1 MGSVEFIDISPI
13 NVKSRIIMMKNQ
25 TTICSNYIKIFL
37 LVIFYVFLT
46 KGKAFAQEKN
56 EIDEKRK
63 TIANVKDTLVKLSSH
78 VYAILSDGE
87 AGNIAIYENPDGLV
101 LVDDQWIELLPVVR
115 QLLATISDKPVKY
128 VLNTHFHYD
137 HTDGNK
143 VFGKQ
148 GAIIISHDNVRK
160 RVEEKQVLSLSN
172 LVQKAYPFEALPF
185 ITFSDSLTLNEPNEK
200 IKVYHVKNAHTDGDS
215 FIDFVNAN
223 IIHTGDVF
231 VRYGFPYIDDNN
243 GGNIYGMI
251 QAIDM
256 LINNTNDSTKIIPG
270 HGPISSKNDLVAYRK
285 MLVTITTRIK
295 NGIENNLSI
304 EEIKKQN
311 PLKNLDL
318 AWDGYF
324 NLEKVYGMV
333 KTKL

>member
-1 MGSVEFIDISPI
+1 ML
-13 NVKSRIIMMKNQ
+13 KNK
-25 TTICSNYIKIFL
+25 TTKYSNCLKLFL
-37 LVIFYVFLT
+37 LVILSVFLT
-46 KGKAFAQEKN
+46 KEQVFAQEKN

-63 TIANVKDTLVKLSSH
+63 TITSVKDTLVKLSSH

-101 LVDDQWIELLPVVR
+101 LVDDQWIELLPIVK
-115 QLLATISDKPVKY
+115 QLLATITDKPVKY

-143 VFGKQ
+143 VFGKE
-148 GAIIISHDNVRK
+148 GTIIISHDNIRK
-160 RVEEKQVLSLSN
+160 RLEEKQVLSLSN

-215 FIDFVNAN
+215 FIEFMNAN

-251 QAIDM
+251 EAMDM
-256 LINNTNDSTKIIPG
+256 LINYTNDSTKIIPG
-270 HGPISSKNDLVAYRK
+270 HGQISYKKDLIAYRN
-285 MLVTITTRIK
+285 MLVTVVTRIK
-295 NGIENNLSI
+295 DGIENNLTI
-304 EEIKKQN
+304 EQIKEQK

-318 AWDGYF
+318 AWDGFF
-324 NLEKVYGMV
+324 NLEKIYGMV
-333 KTKL
+333 KMKLKK

>member
-1 MGSVEFIDISPI
+1 MNTNKKNNYPSHY
-13 NVKSRIIMMKNQ
+13 IILAL
-25 TTICSNYIKIFL
+25 TILFICSSRMQSI
-37 LVIFYVFLT
+37 
-46 KGKAFAQEKN
+46 AQEKN

-63 TIANVKDTLVKLSSH
+63 SIINIKDTLVKLSNH

-101 LVDDQWIELLPVVR
+101 LVDDQWVELLPKVKK
-115 QLLATISDKPVKY
+115 LLATISDKPVKY

-137 HTDGNK
+137 HSDGNK
-143 VFGKQ
+143 VFGKE
-148 GAIIISHDNVRK
+148 GTIIISHDNIRK
-160 RVEEKQVLSLSN
+160 RLEEKQILSLSN
-172 LVQKAYPFEALPF
+172 LVQKGYPFEALPF

-215 FIDFVNAN
+215 FIEFMNAN

-251 QAIDM
+251 EAMNM
-256 LINNTNDSTKIIPG
+256 LIIYTNDSTKIIPG
-270 HGPISSKNDLVAYRK
+270 HGPISYKKDLISYRN
-285 MLVTITTRIK
+285 MLVTVVSRIK
-295 NGIENNLSI
+295 DGIENNLSI
-304 EEIKKQN
+304 EQIKGQN
-311 PLKNLDL
+311 PLKKLDL

-324 NLEKVYGMV
+324 NIEKIYSMV
-333 KTKL
+333 KMKLKNKK